1 LFNYVTATLFNY
13 ITAILSRSSDFKDG
27 AEQMLAFAIKVS
39 YKIFL
44 PCCYGY
50 PLLFD
55 IFTPKRLHGD
65 AT

>member
-1 LFNYVTATLFNY
+1 MVLN
-13 ITAILSRSSDFKDG
+13 K
-27 AEQMLAFAIKVS
+27 MLAFAIKVS

-65 AT
+65 ATLVSHHKKMQQEAH